1 MAIEQPFEYTIK
13 SGDSIEKIS
22 RAHGVPQKTIR
33 ELNNIEGN
41 RIFAGKKIILPYSF
55 TPQEQLRKFIGRST
69 TPEER
74 AFLNAISEA
83 EGTKTYGTL
92 FGGKELSDI
101 GKYTVEEIMN
111 MSTSK
116 KFPDGK
122 DVGYGT
128 FAGGTSGATG
138 RYQFMG
144 DTLKDFIKNHPLG
157 KLLAKEKFTPAIQDQ
172 LILAEMRRK
181 GVDPS
186 KGVTQ
191 ESVNKLS
198 ELFASFPTD
207 TGSSKFAN
215 QPAKSY
221 QFIEDSY
228 KKALDVYKPEVINT
242 STSKWTV
249 G

>member
-13 SGDSIEKIS
+13 SGDSIQKI
-22 RAHGVPQKTIR
+22 AKQHGVPQKTIR

-41 RIFAGKKIILPYSF
+41 KIFAGKKITLPYSY
-55 TPQEQLRKFIGRST
+55 TPEEQLKKFIGRPT

-74 AFLNAISEA
+74 AFLSAISEA

-92 FGGKELSDI
+92 FGGKELPNI
-101 GKYTVEEIMN
+101 GKYTVEEIIN

-144 DTLKDFIKNHPLG
+144 PTLRDLIKQHPLG
-157 KLLAKEKFTPAIQDQ
+157 QLLAKESDRDW
-172 LILAEMRRK
+172 E
-181 GVDPS
+181 
-186 KGVTQ
+186 
-191 ESVNKLS
+191 
-198 ELFASFPTD
+198 
-207 TGSSKFAN
+207 
-215 QPAKSY
+215 
-221 QFIEDSY
+221 
-228 KKALDVYKPEVINT
+228 
-242 STSKWTV
+242 TV
-249 G
+249 E

>member
-41 RIFAGKKIILPYSF
+41 RIFAGKKITLPYSF

-74 AFLNAISEA
+74 AFLSAISEA
-83 EGTKTYGTL
+83 EGTKSYGTL
-92 FGGKELSDI
+92 FGKKELPDI

-111 MSTSK
+111 MSISK